1 MALAV
6 NQLIALQGG
15 FVVAS
20 KGSVLAE
27 LALPVAGLMSDR
39 PATEVE
45 DSLRILR
52 RILRE
57 MGCGLDEPF
66 VQMAFLPL
74 SASTPRAGCDLIES
88 LSRVASRSR
97 SLFWRACSSGS

>member
-1 MALAV
+1 V

-45 DSLRILR
+45 DSLRLLR
-52 RILRE
+52 RILRK

-74 SASTPRAGCDLIES
+74 SVIPHLKITNLGLVDVDAFRLIGLES
-88 LSRVASRSR
+88 
-97 SLFWRACSSGS
+97 